1 MFQIKMGKFWKNTSR
16 FQFNVV
22 KTTLRRLVISKWLSL
37 FCKFLKDLFPF
48 LCHFVTYNREY
59 YEWLCRLRRHIQ
71 VGWLPVQGTWLDLL
85 IQSVAWGSMWP
96 TGQTCNNSVIRW
108 WRCPLPNGLS
118 LTLPHPNSSLE
129 THFVLLAKII
139 EYGCSTK
146 SLSLLCVHW
155 YCVNKQTNKNK
166 NKNLGDLMERYNS
179 QPRQFIAV
187 RCKLLQTDNW
197 SFC

>member
-22 KTTLRRLVISKWLSL
+22 TTTLRRLVISKW
-37 FCKFLKDLFPF
+37 
-48 LCHFVTYNREY
+48 HNREY

-71 VGWLPVQGTWLDLL
+71 VGWLPVQGTWLGFV
-85 IQSVAWGSMWP
+85 IQSVAWRSMWP
-96 TGQTCNNSVIRW
+96 TGQTSNNSVIKW
-108 WRCPLPNGLS
+108 WRYPLPNGVS

-146 SLSLLCVHW
+146 SLSLLCVQW

-166 NKNLGDLMERYNS
+166 NKNLCDLMERCNS
-179 QPRQFIAV
+179 QPRQFMLSAV
-187 RCKLLQTDNW
+187 NSFKLIIEV
-197 SFC
+197 FVK